1 MIRRLLIENSV
12 LLNDVLIFPSNG
24 FNVFSGASG
33 SGKSVLLGSI
43 LTLLGA
49 KDSFIG
55 NLEAEFLLSNEE
67 NYVLKI
73 FKNGKTKYLL
83 NNQIT
88 SKKRIKE
95 IFSPYLQYMD
105 SSSIEELSN
114 SYLLSILD
122 AFISKDYSDYES
134 LLLNYSSNFLEYM
147 KKKNELEKLEE
158 SEKNI
163 DDLREFTLYEI
174 TKIENVNPKEGEYE
188 ELLEIKKSL
197 SQKDK
202 QLQKIQL
209 LKNTLNGFPEII
221 SFLNSIDK
229 NKPVFED
236 ALNEIEAAICI
247 EEERLLN
254 IDYDVEE
261 LLDRLESIAKL
272 IRKHGSIELLNKYLE
287 NKKNDLQKYDNII
300 FNKDSLLKDLEN
312 IHSKILDSI
321 AKMNDKRSKYIDRF
335 KSRLDFYANILMLP
349 PPNISIQK
357 KELDIYGDDFISLKL
372 GDSNLSTLSAGEF
385 NRLKLAIL
393 CINMEVKKQNG
404 IIILDEIDANLSGLE
419 SEAVARIL
427 SFLSENY
434 QIFAIS
440 HQPHMPSFA
449 DNHYVVQKFEDKS
462 NVVLLDKNGRIN
474 EIARMISGEHITNEA
489 ILFAKDKLKHI

>member
-1 MIRRLLIENSV
+1 MIQKLLIENSA

-24 FNVFSGASG
+24 FNVFSGVSG

-43 LTLLGA
+43 LTLLGT

-55 NLEAEFLLSNEE
+55 NLEAEFLDSNNE

-73 FKNGKTKYLL
+73 FKNGKSKYLL

-88 SKKRIKE
+88 SKKRIKD
-95 IFSPYLQYMD
+95 IFSSYLQYLD
-105 SSSIEELSN
+105 SSSIDELSN

-122 AFISKDYSDYES
+122 AFICKDINSYES
-134 LLLNYSSNFLEYM
+134 LLLDYSSDFLEYT

-174 TKIENVNPKEGEYE
+174 TKIESVNPKEGEYE
-188 ELLEIKKSL
+188 ELLEIKKTL

-229 NKPVFED
+229 NKAIFED
-236 ALNEIEAAICI
+236 ALNEIEAAICD

-287 NKKNDLQKYDNII
+287 NKKSDLQKYDNII

-312 IHSKILDSI
+312 ICLLYTSD
-321 AKMNDKRSKYIDRF
+321 A
-335 KSRLDFYANILMLP
+335 A
-349 PPNISIQK
+349 
-357 KELDIYGDDFISLKL
+357 DDCWS
-372 GDSNLSTLSAGEF
+372 
-385 NRLKLAIL
+385 
-393 CINMEVKKQNG
+393 V
-404 IIILDEIDANLSGLE
+404 
-419 SEAVARIL
+419 
-427 SFLSENY
+427 
-434 QIFAIS
+434 
-440 HQPHMPSFA
+440 
-449 DNHYVVQKFEDKS
+449 
-462 NVVLLDKNGRIN
+462 
-474 EIARMISGEHITNEA
+474 
-489 ILFAKDKLKHI
+489 